1 MRFLMVTEFFAG
13 LENPI
18 LSGGVETRAYYTA
31 QYLAKDNR
39 VIVISR
45 KRKGEKAFQEKDG
58 LKIFRLGRPV
68 ESSIA
73 SVISLLDRLV
83 FVFQSFVKGL
93 SIQADLVEGSNYVTF
108 FQAYFIGL
116 IKRIPKIAWYPDVLI
131 GQWQKY
137 FGFFLGFFG
146 EIGER
151 ISLFLP
157 WDYYIAISQS
167 TADKLVK
174 SGVKKNKIMVVSCG
188 VDQEMFSQKQPKFS
202 NPTLAVVSR
211 LLPYKQ
217 ADKVITA
224 VGILRNDFPEI
235 KLIVIGEGPEKRKL
249 ERQVIKL
256 GLEKH
261 VRFLELLSE
270 TRLIEFLAKS
280 HVLVHPSI
288 VEGFGIVLV
297 ESAAVGT
304 PFVAADIPTSVDLAE
319 RLGSGVIVKK
329 RCPDE
334 IAQVVKKLL
343 EDKDFYL
350 KKQIAG
356 LLNAK
361 KFSWKKLA
369 QETGK
374 VYKTL
379 IKEQ

>member
-1 MRFLMVTEFFAG
+1 MVTEFFAG